1 MIKKYLHKN
10 TKICMHAHAKERLLK
25 EEHQNARKT
34 TNDYSFQ
41 KTLYRLAFRSDWI
54 FSDHSRYFS
63 PKTKKFLKRLENA
76 LSEFL
81 IYFSLFVFFVEKSF
95 FVSFFD
101 FWSIFFVDF
110 AISLAAMSLEY
121 SLAKARGNYSLQ
133 IYLDF
138 QIITILRSRF

>member
-1 MIKKYLHKN
+1 MLEKQQ
-10 TKICMHAHAKERLLK
+10 M
-25 EEHQNARKT
+25 T
-34 TNDYSFQ
+34 T
-41 KTLYRLAFRSDWI
+41 AFKRRYI
-54 FSDHSRYFS
+54 GLPFALIEFSPIIRGIFS

-95 FVSFFD
+95 FARFFD
-101 FWSIFFVDF
+101 FWSIFFVGF

-121 SLAKARGNYSLQ
+121 SLAKARGNYSIQ
-133 IYLDF
+133 ICLDF